1 MLSLLKSFVTN
12 NIAAFKP
19 NNEVVATLEDSEI
32 QTIIIGIFFSESPLE
47 SLKKLKNPTITVT
60 DYIKIET
67 LLNEA
72 LRLQQIARS
81 SISE

>member
-12 NIAAFKP
+12 NIEASKP
-19 NNEVVATLEDSEI
+19 NNEVVTTLEDSEI
-32 QTIIIGIFFSESPLE
+32 QTIIFGIFFSESPLE
-47 SLKKLKNPTITVT
+47 SLKKLKKPTITVT
-60 DYIKIET
+60 DYIKIEI

-81 SISE
+81 SISK